1 MSAII
6 NVISAELMKVFSKRR
21 TYVLA
26 GLYWVLMPIVLLL
39 VGRVILSNLSG
50 SFLEDEG
57 LPVGGLVHNV
67 ASPFGMV
74 RLALLGPA
82 YMSPS
87 FYMIIVALF
96 AALLIGEE
104 RSQNMWKTTLVAQP
118 SRTAVYW
125 GKFLVAWLVFAV
137 LVVGS
142 MASNF
147 VFGAL
152 GTTFLGTGFSGDWS
166 GVLQAAGLQ
175 LLFAPAA
182 IAFAFLL
189 VFLLRNVALGIV
201 SIFFLP
207 ALLEG
212 LYTAYAGLVGFQPV
226 TRFNV
231 IFQALNLQ
239 ATLENLPRYFF
250 TTNLYAPS
258 RRLAGNFLQELGL
271 DAGSTGPGAF
281 SGLIGNSLTL
291 QHSTLVMAGYFLVF
305 GLLGWWLF
313 LRRDVA

>member
-1 MSAII
+1 MTAVM
-6 NVISAELMKVFSKRR
+6 NVIRAELLKVFSKRR

-39 VGRVILSNLSG
+39 VGRIILANLGG

-57 LPVGGLVHNV
+57 VAVSGIMHGV
-67 ASPFGMV
+67 ASPFGMT

-125 GKFLVAWLVFAV
+125 GKFLVAWLAFAV
-137 LVVGS
+137 LVAGA
-142 MASNF
+142 MLFNF
-147 VFGAL
+147 LFGAL
-152 GTTFLGTGFSGDWS
+152 GTTFLGTDFTGDW
-166 GVLQAAGLQ
+166 LTLFQAGGLQ
-175 LLFAPAA
+175 VLFAPAA

-189 VFLLRNVALGIV
+189 VFLLRNVALGMV
-201 SIFFLP
+201 TIFFLP

-212 LYTAYAGLVGFQPV
+212 LYTAYAGLVGFQPL
-226 TRFNV
+226 TRFNA
-231 IFQALNLQ
+231 IFQVLNLQ
-239 ATLENLPRYFF
+239 QTMENLPRYFF

-258 RRLAGNFLQELGL
+258 RGLGTDLLNQLGAGAPMGQNPLAGLMGGNLTLL
-271 DAGSTGPGAF
+271 H
-281 SGLIGNSLTL
+281 SGL
-291 QHSTLVMAGYFLVF
+291 VMGGYFLVF